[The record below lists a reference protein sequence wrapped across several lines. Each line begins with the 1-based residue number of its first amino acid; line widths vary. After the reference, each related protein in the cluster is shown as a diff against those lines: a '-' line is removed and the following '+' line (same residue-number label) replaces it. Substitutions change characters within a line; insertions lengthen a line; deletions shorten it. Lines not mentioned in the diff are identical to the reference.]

1 MKTGRDWVGA
11 GATKARP
18 LGDGT
23 GTTAA
28 GHEFWINT
36 VTSQARV
43 YKEKLRQLLRTDYP
57 LRPRWDEFEVE
68 ITIILISGLPSI
80 DLDNVAKAVLDG
92 IKGAVFFDDAQVMR
106 LVVEK
111 LPGEV
116 EGVLVRAIP
125 RPGTAD
131 PWAMGAR

>member
-1 MKTGRDWVGA
+1 MKPPGDWTGA
-11 GATKARP
+11 GAVKAR
-18 LGDGT
+18 
-23 GTTAA
+23 AA
-28 GHEFWINT
+28 GGGHEFWINS

-43 YKEKLRQLLRTDYP
+43 YKEKLRHLLRVDYP
-57 LRPRWDEFEVE
+57 VRPRWDEFEVE
-68 ITIILISGLPSI
+68 ITITLTPDLPPV

-111 LPGEV
+111 VPGQT
-116 EGVLVRAIP
+116 EGVLVRATP

-131 PWAMGAR
+131 PWAMGARG